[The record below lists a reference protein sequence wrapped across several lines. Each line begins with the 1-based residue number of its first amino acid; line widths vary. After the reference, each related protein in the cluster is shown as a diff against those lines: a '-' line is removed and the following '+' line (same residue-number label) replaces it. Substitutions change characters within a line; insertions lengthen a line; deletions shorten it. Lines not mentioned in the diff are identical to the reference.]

1 MCMIQVIII
10 VMASQWSNHW
20 IMGTL
25 VQPEVWTV
33 GLQRIKDRRGQTW
46 NKTFQE
52 TSLVSFDSQ
61 KKTILCSYKL
71 CESFKKN
78 TFSLYPKSNHRSWH
92 NFWLFHISNKHVTED
107 SAGNELSAGLL
118 RDLNPSST
126 CQRIIKIIWTSILY
140 NKENHYEIFF
150 MMYVHLSAYIT
161 SIYDLLRFF
170 L

>member
-52 TSLVSFDSQ
+52 TSLV
-61 KKTILCSYKL
+61 
-71 CESFKKN
+71 
-78 TFSLYPKSNHRSWH
+78 
-92 NFWLFHISNKHVTED
+92 NFVN
-107 SAGNELSAGLL
+107 LL
-118 RDLNPSST
+118 RKTLFFYTPKVIIDLG
-126 CQRIIKIIWTSILY
+126 IIFDFFTSVTNTLRKIAQEM
-140 NKENHYEIFF
+140 NFQQGC
-150 MMYVHLSAYIT
+150 
-161 SIYDLLRFF
+161 
-170 L
+170 